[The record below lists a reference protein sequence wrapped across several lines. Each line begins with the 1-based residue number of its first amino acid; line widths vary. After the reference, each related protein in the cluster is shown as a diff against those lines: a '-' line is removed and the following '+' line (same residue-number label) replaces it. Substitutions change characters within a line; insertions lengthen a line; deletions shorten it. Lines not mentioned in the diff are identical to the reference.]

1 MGETR
6 LFVGNIPA
14 NTSEQ
19 EIQSEFGYY
28 GVVNRVELKKKN
40 DDEHFAFVNIMI
52 EERLV
57 EKCKRIILYLWNLI
71 FI

>member
-19 EIQSEFGYY
+19 ELQSEFGYY
-28 GVVNRVELKKKN
+28 GVVNRVELKTKN
-40 DDEHFAFVNIMI
+40 ENENFAFVNLQI

-57 EKCKRIILYLWNLI
+57 EKCK
-71 FI
+71 

>member
-6 LFVGNIPA
+6 FFVGNLPA

-19 EIQSEFGYY
+19 DLQSEFGYY
-28 GVVNRVELKKKN
+28 GVVNRVEIKKKG
-40 DDEHFAFVNIMI
+40 DDENFAFVNLQI

-57 EKCKRIILYLWNLI
+57 EKCE
-71 FI
+71 